1 MNLQKAAAHFERL
14 REIAAKEGVQIF
26 VLASRGIDWKGLY
39 VFDADLGP
47 GIALNKELPIS
58 WLAWTLAHELGHYF
72 ATQNLQLFSPF
83 SVAIAAALSPRAGGY
98 CRSKKDKNEHWAD
111 QWAARTLIREDE
123 FIALENEF
131 VLNLPEIAGR
141 LGLPTEAVF
150 AWEIGRRDLTKDA
163 APIRINTDRKTVVA
177 VWEKSRGT
185 GGHQSLLRRVVP
197 RKTARQLTLSFN
209 DFSLARIRLLTV
221 RGGWREPYSQ
231 ILKAAVPTVRQAGGV
246 AECFRIPSLP
256 AGAAVPPQLA

>member
-1 MNLQKAAAHFERL
+1 MNLHKAAAHFERL
-14 REIAAKEGVQIF
+14 REIAAKEGVQIY
-26 VLASRGIDWKGLY
+26 LLPSRGIDWKGLY

-58 WLAWTLAHELGHYF
+58 WLVWTLAHELGHYF

-83 SVAIAAALSPRAGGY
+83 SVAIAAARSSRAGAPE
-98 CRSKKDKNEHWAD
+98 RSKKDKNEHWAD
-111 QWAARTLIREDE
+111 QWAARTLIREEE

-131 VLNLPEIAGR
+131 VLNLPEIAGH
-141 LGLPTEAVF
+141 LGLPTEAAF

-163 APIRINTDRKTVVA
+163 PPIRINTDRRTVVA
-177 VWEKSRGT
+177 LWEKSRGT

-209 DFSLARIRLLTV
+209 DFSLARVRLLTV

-231 ILKAAVPTVRQAGGV
+231 ILKAAVPNIRKAGGV
-246 AECFRIPSLP
+246 AQSFRIPPLP
-256 AGAAVPPQLA
+256 PGAALRP